1 MTESSAGQRSRG
13 LSSNATKLRM
23 LRPTFNSIVGVIGPI
38 TIAVL
43 LFWFFFLKESHPPAS
58 GPTPLD
64 VITRE
69 LGNLCPEDP
78 TLATRTATQWLYV
91 AQRVGREEGCDGLR
105 ALDWFGDD
113 AVYLFESNSTAF
125 RDLRAV
131 MSLEGPLFAATTGPW
146 RKAVIEWAMS
156 GRLHFF
162 LKYLDG
168 LTPAEREQLRAVPGC
183 LPLLG
188 QQAPTAKSMLAR
200 YGARAWHLFMLVDF
214 ADAGSDGIERVAHAL
229 SLNGESM
236 LDLNERFG
244 LAIALLFVPS
254 PDDVKN
260 QLPSLF
266 RHAIDM
272 LGPEEAAALFVSN
285 HDDLAALVLKEQRPL
300 DELVEA
306 VDILSAQP
314 PQVQALA
321 IDSSHSFRL
330 ILEKQGSEHTGLR
343 ILRRCGPDAADLLF
357 EPGGYAGHPDDR
369 EAALIIMSREGWP
382 GLEILREL
390 HGWDPWHKLLR
401 RKELRESTKD
411 PLLGKIVRKLACSPA
426 RQDEI
431 ENLMVKPLHQIESQQ
446 YPPSQAE
453 QALEWIPG
461 YLAARALRDVSKGYY
476 LDRSQI
482 GWALFDGLLTAS
494 MIGGLTAEAVKTV
507 GRGAVKETMEEVGRQ
522 ATRELAERELAEQGT
537 KQATRTLLMRLPG
550 AALAYFKALPRR
562 ALTADITQIM
572 KTASAA
578 AKGIGIRTWGKLDR
592 RIIMRGDRRVLIDF
606 MNPDFLAKLGEDVK
620 GQLVWGAVALSVNEV
635 GPCIMERVTPSL
647 RLNEE

>member
-1 MTESSAGQRSRG
+1 VNESSAGQRSKG
-13 LSSNATKLRM
+13 LSSNATRFRM
-23 LRPTFNSIVGVIGPI
+23 QRPTFDSIVGVIGPI

-43 LFWFFFLKESHPPAS
+43 LFWFFFLKEPLQPAS

-64 VITRE
+64 VITQE
-69 LGNLCPEDP
+69 LTNLCPEDP
-78 TLATRTATQWLYV
+78 ALATRTATQWLYV
-91 AQRVGREEGCDGLR
+91 AQQVGREEGCDGLR
-105 ALDWFGDD
+105 TLDWFGDD
-113 AVYLFESNSTAF
+113 AVYLFESNRTSF
-125 RDLRAV
+125 RDLKAV
-131 MSLEGPLFAATTGPW
+131 MSLEGALFAATTGPW

-168 LTPAEREQLRAVPGC
+168 LTPEERAQLRAVPGC

-188 QQAPTAKSMLAR
+188 QQAPTAKTMLAK

-214 ADAGSDGIERVAHAL
+214 VDTGSEGIERVAHAL
-229 SLNGESM
+229 NLNGEPM

-244 LAIALLFVPS
+244 LATALLLVPS
-254 PDDVKN
+254 ADDLKD

-285 HDDLAALVLKEQRPL
+285 HDDLAALLPKDQRPL

-306 VDILSAQP
+306 VDILSDQ
-314 PQVQALA
+314 PQVRALA
-321 IDSSHSFRL
+321 TDSSHSFRL
-330 ILEKQGSEHTGLR
+330 ILEKRGAEHTGLR

-369 EAALIIMSREGWP
+369 EAALIIMSREGRP

-431 ENLMVKPLHQIESQQ
+431 ESLLQMPLSQIETRQ
-446 YPPSQAE
+446 YPPSQVE
-453 QALEWIPG
+453 KALEWIPG
-461 YLAARALRDVSKGYY
+461 YLAARALRDASKGFY
-476 LDRSQI
+476 LDRTEI
-482 GWALFDGLLTAS
+482 GWALFDGAMTAS

-507 GRGAVKETMEEVGRQ
+507 GRGAAKEAMEEIGRQ
-522 ATRELAERELAEQGT
+522 ATRELAEQST

-550 AALAYFKALPRR
+550 AAVAYFKALPRQ

-572 KTASAA
+572 KTTSAV
-578 AKGIGIRTWGKLDR
+578 AKRIGVRTWGKLDR
-592 RIIMRGDRRVLIDF
+592 RIIMRGDRRVLIDLT
-606 MNPDFLAKLGEDVK
+606 NPDFLAKIGEDVR